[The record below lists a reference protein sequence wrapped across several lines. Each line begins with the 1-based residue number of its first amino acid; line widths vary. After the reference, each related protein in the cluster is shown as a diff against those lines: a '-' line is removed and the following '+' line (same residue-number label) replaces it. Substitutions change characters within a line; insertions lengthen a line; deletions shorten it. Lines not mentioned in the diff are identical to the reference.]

1 MKRLFLFAVF
11 LSLVFQPSDARAVFL
26 MPSSL
31 PMTSNLTMAI
41 IANVSYE
48 TLERMIR
55 NGADVNGG
63 LAGALLP
70 MEIAV
75 AKDNLSVAELLLKN
89 GADLNRPTLSGTPLL
104 FMAVSP
110 KMVRFLLKQGL
121 NPDVRDQEGYTPLMK
136 AAADGTPDMLKA
148 FLENGADI
156 NASVLP
162 ANCTLPETALTI
174 AARENEN
181 RAAVQVLANAARRK
195 NGRLPSSALAEAAA
209 YNSNPDVL
217 KMLLKM
223 KADVNARMPYGM
235 TPLML
240 AALLNADPKKTE
252 LLIRYGADVNAVF
265 VPGGYETSDVC
276 GDPFLDSVVKDDW
289 ASALSL
295 SLLRNNRDLD
305 YLNARVLTEAGAK
318 PEYRGRRMPLLIER
332 LKEADRKRH
341 GTDADAVFSVKN
353 PEE

>member
-1 MKRLFLFAVF
+1 MKRLYLFVIFLC
-11 LSLVFQPSDARAVFL
+11 LLFQSSAARAVFL

-41 IANVSYE
+41 IADVSYD
-48 TLERMIR
+48 TLERMIQG
-55 NGADVNGG
+55 GADVNGG
-63 LAGALLP
+63 LAGALTP

-75 AKDNLSVAELLLKN
+75 AKDNLPVAELLLKN

-104 FMAVSP
+104 FMAISP
-110 KMVRFLLKQGL
+110 KMAQFLLKQGL
-121 NPDVRDQEGYTPLMK
+121 EPDVRDRERYTPLMK
-136 AAADGTPDMLKA
+136 AAADGEADMLKV

-156 NASVLP
+156 NASTVP
-162 ANCTLPETALTI
+162 AGCTLPETALTI
-174 AARENEN
+174 AARENED
-181 RAAVQVLANAARRK
+181 RAAVKVLAAAVLKK
-195 NGRLPSSALAEAAA
+195 NGRLPPLALAEAAA

-223 KADVNARMPYGM
+223 KADVNARTPYGM

-240 AALLNADPKKTE
+240 AALLNANPKKTE

-265 VPGGYETSDVC
+265 VPGSYETADVC

-295 SLLRNNRDLD
+295 SLLKNMRDTD
-305 YLNARVLTEAGAK
+305 YLNAHVLTEAGAK
-318 PEYRGRRMPLLIER
+318 PEYSGRHMPLLIEK
-332 LKEADRKRH
+332 LKEVDRKRREA
-341 GTDADAVFSVKN
+341 GAESGFFEKI
-353 PEE
+353 